1 MLIHNA
7 PPHALPVHCSHDIC
21 THEKLSGGAYL
32 RLKCTGFC
40 NKCASGAEKE
50 MCQMARCRN
59 QNIKQPAQPQ
69 TAVSASLSQVD
80 RLTGFNLR
88 LKSF

>member
-1 MLIHNA
+1 MPATCLA
-7 PPHALPVHCSHDIC
+7 VHCSHDIC

-32 RLKCTGFC
+32 RYKCTGFC

-59 QNIKQPAQPQ
+59 QTLNNQHNP
-69 TAVSASLSQVD
+69 
-80 RLTGFNLR
+80 RL
-88 LKSF
+88 